1 MRTWYERWVVE
12 FTGLVRLFARWTPV
26 LGPFLA
32 LGLQL
37 HESRRTWLT
46 DVDGNEPWPEPTPQ
60 PGGPSQPY
68 PLPPPLRG
76 AR

>member
-1 MRTWYERWVVE
+1 MRAWYERWVVE

-37 HESRRTWLT
+37 HESRRIWLT
-46 DVDGNEPWPEPTPQ
+46 DVDG
-60 PGGPSQPY
+60 GSDV
-68 PLPPPLRG
+68 R
-76 AR
+76 